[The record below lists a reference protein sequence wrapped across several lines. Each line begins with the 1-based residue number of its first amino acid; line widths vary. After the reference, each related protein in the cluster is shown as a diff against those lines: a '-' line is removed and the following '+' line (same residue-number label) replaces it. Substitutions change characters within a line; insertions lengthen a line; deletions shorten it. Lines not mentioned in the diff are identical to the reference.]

1 MTSTTTLSK
10 KATRKAKVSSTAK
23 RAAEVT
29 SASGDAIVVQ
39 AKSKK
44 TPRPTEDD
52 DNDVY
57 TTESTD
63 VSDVEVKEKEP
74 KKSKTNSI
82 ETKTID
88 ALKNAATSVIF
99 MNLFTIHCSQNGV
112 DPTLK
117 TIMDNGAAS
126 NELLQLLQPTHNESV
141 KNNDKIEG
149 ETLKKLIH
157 RNFRSKTLVP
167 IKTDYE
173 AANIKVVDAISNRNC
188 YSAQDVIKNIEAIM
202 SYNNVI
208 NPVYL
213 IHGTHEVQ
221 LEYLRSILDSN
232 ILALLKMVVPDWLQ
246 TDVAIKLNTQTD
258 ITECREAITEL
269 VLNNADKFSRRRPSN
284 SSSNAGEKSP
294 MKKDH
299 AVPNH
304 NSHNRNHHDAQAE
317 KIRAETL
324 PKLGNG
330 SKVDLKKVRSSF
342 IVYRESKGY
351 CLNCG
356 KSNHKVA
363 TCGVGPVDSRVY
375 PDYDFPVN
383 KDSLYTL
390 NSFYNQNIVSQ
401 LYQQSQQHDV
411 HKNINKLKEYVKDS
425 YGIKLVPD
433 TTVPIPKA
441 VESVMKY
448 KPHKIELN
456 NLTEL
461 TNVDDKNYTVN
472 IFNNPKRLNSKE
484 LINDEEDELLYTIK
498 FDKET
503 NKPIISLLHSTG
515 TSDTSL
521 IPTLKCLIVPNKE
534 NMDKPKI
541 IINSH
546 SKEEQFKLILDTGSN
561 VSLINKRLIS
571 KEMRNHVHKTKAKIN
586 FPLLDVKEEFVE
598 QINIQVNNEI
608 HTFFIIELDIID
620 VLFGN
625 DILKDSIINQKDKI
639 IKLNNST
646 YKINYQQSNQ
656 LHCNIKAPRKH
667 VTVSN
672 DNKSESHNLLEDDED
687 IKEQVT
693 KFVESIPS
701 QICDILAKTNPEEEE
716 IQAVR
721 DFINDSFEDVI
732 VDKLP
737 DIPDQINNSRRG
749 NIIHNIIIKKDQ
761 DVEPTKKQIYYSTD
775 DHKRHVE
782 EMVLKFID
790 LGIIKRSES
799 NYSSPIMLL
808 KKRDSWRVVH
818 DYRQLNK
825 VTVRDDHPFTPV
837 DSLLNQCKDSKLF
850 SKFDMIM
857 GYFQVL
863 INPEHAK
870 YTAFITHIGK
880 FEYTRMPQGLVNSP
894 STFARLM
901 VEIFGKIK
909 SLLQYFDDLLVHSKL
924 DYMVHFIEII
934 RMLLYCRKYLLFIS
948 KEKSEML
955 KTEVDFLGFHIHKD
969 GISPR
974 SAKVRA
980 ISELPEPRNAKE
992 AEAALGLF
1000 GFFRR
1005 HIENYA
1011 EKTYHLSKESKGKNK
1026 KTLSDESLK
1035 EFNNLK
1041 KEFEGENIVA
1051 IPIEQ
1056 DNTIPI
1062 DIEKVKAS
1070 TDMPIH
1076 SDNNNLNNGS
1086 FHLYCDVSDKALS
1099 GVLYQI
1105 QGDKFKVIWF
1115 HSRKLTDTQKRY
1127 SIGDREFL
1135 SIIDSLKKFQHLLIG
1150 KKVSIYTDHQN
1161 LTYIINKSNDK
1172 PFTKRQDNYMKY
1184 IKEFDY
1190 ELRHISGK
1198 KNGIA
1203 DFLSRKYDNFQ
1214 WDESFLNKIKE
1225 EQINSEWLLE
1235 MKKNPNLCIEEIND
1249 ICYLSEDG
1257 FKKLIIVDK
1266 ETIHIVIREYHDTK
1280 YSGHHAL
1287 DITYNNIRQD
1297 YYFKEMFSIIKRNS
1311 FEVWRDISIDFLS
1324 LPKTTYALNGF
1335 TVEVDQVCVIV
1346 CRLSKMV
1353 HIVPCHKTIDA
1364 QHTAQLLLNHVFRLH
1379 GYPRTIVSDRD
1390 PRFLSDIWGRWAK
1403 TMDSKLKMTV
1413 AHRAQA
1419 DGQTE
1424 RMNREIKR
1432 ILTKASTEY
1441 GENWS
1446 DIIPLIEFAMN
1457 SSMKQV
1463 YKDVTIPNLNHFNSL
1478 TKTRIPMSN
1487 IKKIVRDNILDA
1499 QINAQKYYNRGRGD
1513 VIFVVGEKVMVKRKF
1528 FQTNLSKDLISH
1540 KLESK
1545 NCGPFM
1551 ITAIHGNNVTL
1562 DLVGYPKKHN
1572 VFNKDQIVKLYE
1584 DSEWLREEISMPE
1597 PEVMDEASYEVES
1610 ILNHDKVKKMY
1621 LVKFKGYPEPEWIKE
1636 VDTDCEELVEKQLN
1650 SRRERENATTEA
1662 VEANCIISTLSRSS
1676 KLTTIA
1682 TNYSKTTKL
1691 QLKSKKP
1698 IKEKKIKK
1706 PKYSSDDDDDD
1717 ELDLSLQIKTTRSGR
1732 KVTPKRL

>member
-1 MTSTTTLSK
+1 
-10 KATRKAKVSSTAK
+10 
-23 RAAEVT
+23 
-29 SASGDAIVVQ
+29 
-39 AKSKK
+39 
-44 TPRPTEDD
+44 
-52 DNDVY
+52 
-57 TTESTD
+57 
-63 VSDVEVKEKEP
+63 
-74 KKSKTNSI
+74 
-82 ETKTID
+82 
-88 ALKNAATSVIF
+88 
-99 MNLFTIHCSQNGV
+99 MNQSQI
-112 DPTLK
+112 T
-117 TIMDNGAAS
+117 
-126 NELLQLLQPTHNESV
+126 QLHQ
-141 KNNDKIEG
+141 
-149 ETLKKLIH
+149 
-157 RNFRSKTLVP
+157 
-167 IKTDYE
+167 
-173 AANIKVVDAISNRNC
+173 
-188 YSAQDVIKNIEAIM
+188 
-202 SYNNVI
+202 
-208 NPVYL
+208 
-213 IHGTHEVQ
+213 
-221 LEYLRSILDSN
+221 
-232 ILALLKMVVPDWLQ
+232 
-246 TDVAIKLNTQTD
+246 
-258 ITECREAITEL
+258 
-269 VLNNADKFSRRRPSN
+269 
-284 SSSNAGEKSP
+284 
-294 MKKDH
+294 
-299 AVPNH
+299 
-304 NSHNRNHHDAQAE
+304 
-317 KIRAETL
+317 
-324 PKLGNG
+324 
-330 SKVDLKKVRSSF
+330 
-342 IVYRESKGY
+342 
-351 CLNCG
+351 
-356 KSNHKVA
+356 
-363 TCGVGPVDSRVY
+363 
-375 PDYDFPVN
+375 
-383 KDSLYTL
+383 
-390 NSFYNQNIVSQ
+390 QN
-401 LYQQSQQHDV
+401 QQHDF

-425 YGIKLVPD
+425 YGIKLIPD

-441 VESVMKY
+441 VESKMND
-448 KPHKIELN
+448 KPQKIELN

-461 TNVDDKNYTVN
+461 SKVKESNYIVN
-472 IFNNPKRLNSKE
+472 IFNHPKRSNSSKD

-503 NKPIISLLHSTG
+503 NKPIVSLIHSTG
-515 TSDTSL
+515 KSDTAL
-521 IPTLKCLIVPNKE
+521 IPTLKCLIVPNRD

-571 KEMRNHVHKTKAKIN
+571 KEMENHVHKTKAKIN
-586 FPLLDVKEEFVE
+586 FPLLDVKEVFVE

-608 HTFFIIELDIID
+608 HTFFIIDLDIID

-625 DILKDSIINQKDKI
+625 DILKDSIINQKNKL

-656 LHCNIKAPRKH
+656 LHCNVKAPRKH
-667 VTVSN
+667 VTLSN
-672 DNKSESHNLLEDDED
+672 DNQSDPHSILDDDED
-687 IKEQVT
+687 IKEQVA

-701 QICDILAKTNPEEEE
+701 QLCDILAKTNPEEEE
-716 IQAVR
+716 IQVLR
-721 DFINDSFEDVI
+721 DFINDSFEDII

-775 DHKRHVE
+775 EHKRHVE

-808 KKRDSWRVVH
+808 KKRDSFRVVH

-850 SKFDMIM
+850 SKFDMTM

-909 SLLQYFDDLLVHSKL
+909 SLLQYFDNLLVHSKL
-924 DYMVHFIEII
+924 NYMVHFIEII
-934 RMLLYCRKYLLFIS
+934 RMLIYCRKYLLFIS
-948 KEKSEML
+948 REKSEML

-974 SAKVRA
+974 AAKVRA

-1056 DNTIPI
+1056 DNNTPI

-1150 KKVSIYTDHQN
+1150 KK
-1161 LTYIINKSNDK
+1161 
-1172 PFTKRQDNYMKY
+1172 RQDNYMKY

-1214 WDESFLNKIKE
+1214 WDESFLNKI
-1225 EQINSEWLLE
+1225 
-1235 MKKNPNLCIEEIND
+1235 
-1249 ICYLSEDG
+1249 
-1257 FKKLIIVDK
+1257 
-1266 ETIHIVIREYHDTK
+1266 
-1280 YSGHHAL
+1280 
-1287 DITYNNIRQD
+1287 
-1297 YYFKEMFSIIKRNS
+1297 
-1311 FEVWRDISIDFLS
+1311 
-1324 LPKTTYALNGF
+1324 
-1335 TVEVDQVCVIV
+1335 
-1346 CRLSKMV
+1346 
-1353 HIVPCHKTIDA
+1353 
-1364 QHTAQLLLNHVFRLH
+1364 
-1379 GYPRTIVSDRD
+1379 
-1390 PRFLSDIWGRWAK
+1390 
-1403 TMDSKLKMTV
+1403 
-1413 AHRAQA
+1413 
-1419 DGQTE
+1419 
-1424 RMNREIKR
+1424 
-1432 ILTKASTEY
+1432 
-1441 GENWS
+1441 
-1446 DIIPLIEFAMN
+1446 
-1457 SSMKQV
+1457 
-1463 YKDVTIPNLNHFNSL
+1463 
-1478 TKTRIPMSN
+1478 KTRIPMSN

-1545 NCGPFM
+1545 NCGPFI

-1584 DSEWLREEISMPE
+1584 DTEWLREEISMPE
-1597 PEVMDEASYEVES
+1597 PEEMDEASFEVES

-1636 VDTDCEELVEKQLN
+1636 VDTDCEELVREYWNNVQKKQLN
-1650 SRRERENATTEA
+1650 SRRERETATIEA
-1662 VEANCIISTLSRSS
+1662 VEPIVSSPLSQEVQSS
-1676 KLTTIA
+1676 QQSQPITPRHQNLTN
-1682 TNYSKTTKL
+1682 TNRNNQSNKR
-1691 QLKSKKP
+1691 KSRNQNT
-1698 IKEKKIKK
+1698 
-1706 PKYSSDDDDDD
+1706 SSDD
-1717 ELDLSLQIKTTRSGR
+1717 ELDLSLQITTTRSGR

>member
-1 MTSTTTLSK
+1 MGVKGRYICDNGKIKEIILDIKEFPESHSSENIATL
-10 KATRKAKVSSTAK
+10 
-23 RAAEVT
+23 
-29 SASGDAIVVQ
+29 
-39 AKSKK
+39 
-44 TPRPTEDD
+44 
-52 DNDVY
+52 
-57 TTESTD
+57 
-63 VSDVEVKEKEP
+63 VKELVEYYGIVGNISP
-74 KKSKTNSI
+74 ISL
-82 ETKTID
+82 D
-88 ALKNAATSVIF
+88 NAANGISAVSN
-99 MNLFTIHCSQNGV
+99 NL
-112 DPTLK
+112 
-117 TIMDNGAAS
+117 
-126 NELLQLLQPTHNESV
+126 
-141 KNNDKIEG
+141 
-149 ETLKKLIH
+149 
-157 RNFRSKTLVP
+157 
-167 IKTDYE
+167 
-173 AANIKVVDAISNRNC
+173 
-188 YSAQDVIKNIEAIM
+188 YSI
-202 SYNNVI
+202 
-208 NPVYL
+208 
-213 IHGTHEVQ
+213 G
-221 LEYLRSILDSN
+221 LDSN
-232 ILALLKMVVPDWLQ
+232 RISRCLPHIMNRVFSSFIETPKKKFTIPTLQNSLALKIEESIKYYRMGKIKGFKDREEANYEIRNLIDFSKKLHKFSVKWNKSKVQETIKTTTSKTKIRVDVKTRWNSTYLMVQDIISLRELIREKIDHIQYKNLIKKEYIIVDEDWDNMLKS
-246 TDVAIKLNTQTD
+246 QTD
-258 ITECREAITEL
+258 ITECREAIAEL
-269 VLNNADKFSRRRPSN
+269 VNNNADKFSKRKSLEPAF
-284 SSSNAGEKSP
+284 NAGDKFSIG
-294 MKKDH
+294 KKQS
-299 AVPNH
+299 N
-304 NSHNRNHHDAQAE
+304 QAAPTQSSQSRPATYE
-317 KIRAETL
+317 AAAAKIKAEMFPIL
-324 PKLGNG
+324 KNANNN
-330 SKVDLKKVRSSF
+330 KVDLNKINNGY
-342 IVYRESKGY
+342 IVFRKNKNL

-356 KSNHKVA
+356 YSNHQTEKCRVD
-363 TCGVGPVDSRVY
+363 PVNSKISQY
-375 PDYDFPVN
+375 HHLEDYDFSIN
-383 KDSLYTL
+383 KDSLYSL
-390 NSFYNQNIVSQ
+390 NSFYNQNISNELIKQ
-401 LYQQSQQHDV
+401 TQQQDV
-411 HKNINKLKEYVKDS
+411 HKNINKLKEYIKES
-425 YGIKLVPD
+425 YGIKLIPD
-433 TTVPIPKA
+433 TTVPIP
-441 VESVMKY
+441 ESVKSEMKY
-448 KPHKIELN
+448 KPKKIEFN
-456 NLTEL
+456 TSTEL
-461 TNVDDKNYTVN
+461 PNVDDSNYIVN
-472 IFNNPKRLNSKE
+472 IFNPKINNSDKKV
-484 LINDEEDELLYTIK
+484 INDDKDELLYTFK

-503 NKPIISLLHSTG
+503 DKPIISLLHSTSS
-515 TSDTSL
+515 SDPIL

-534 NMDKPKI
+534 NMNKPRI

-546 SKEEQFKLILDTGSN
+546 TKEQPFKLILDTGSN
-561 VSLINKRLIS
+561 VSLINKRLITN
-571 KEMRNHVHKTKAKIN
+571 EMRDHVHKTKAKIN

-598 QINIQVNNEI
+598 QINIQINNDI

-625 DILKDSIINQKDKI
+625 DILKDSIINQKDKL

-646 YKINYQQSNQ
+646 YKITYQQSDQ
-656 LHCNIKAPRKH
+656 LECNVKAPRKH
-667 VTVSN
+667 IPVSN
-672 DNKSESHNLLEDDED
+672 DHQQSQSNNLLDDDDE
-687 IKEQVT
+687 IKEQVA
-693 KFVESIPS
+693 KFVEDIPS
-701 QICDILAKTNPEEEE
+701 QICDILVKSNPVEEE
-716 IQAVR
+716 IQLLR

-737 DIPDQINNSRRG
+737 DIADQINNSKRG
-749 NIIHNIIIKKDQ
+749 NIIHNIIIKKDH
-761 DVEPTKKQIYYSTD
+761 DVKPTKKQIYYSTD
-775 DHKRHVE
+775 EHKRHVE

-924 DYMVHFIEII
+924 DYKVHFIEII

-974 SAKVRA
+974 AAKVRA

-1011 EKTYHLSKESKGKNK
+1011 EKTFHLSKESKGKNK
-1026 KTLSDESLK
+1026 KKLSDESIK

-1056 DNTIPI
+1056 DNNTPI
-1062 DIEKVKAS
+1062 DIEKVRAS
-1070 TDMPIH
+1070 TDMLIQ

-1086 FHLYCDVSDKALS
+1086 FHLYCDFSDKALS

-1115 HSRKLTDTQKRY
+1115 HSRKLSDTQKRY

-1135 SIIDSLKKFQHLLIG
+1135 SIIDSLKKFQHLLI
-1150 KKVSIYTDHQN
+1150 
-1161 LTYIINKSNDK
+1161 
-1172 PFTKRQDNYMKY
+1172 DNYMKY

-1225 EQINSEWLLE
+1225 EQINSQWLLE

-1257 FKKLIIVDK
+1257 FKKLIIIDK
-1266 ETIHIVIREYHDTK
+1266 ETIHTIIREYHDTK

-1297 YYFKEMFSIIKRNS
+1297 YYFKEMFSIIKRYIKSCTICQLNINRKDNGILQS
-1311 FEVWRDISIDFLS
+1311 LEIPFEVWRDISIDFLS
-1324 LPKTTYALNGF
+1324 LPKTSYALNGF

-1353 HIVPCHKTIDA
+1353 HIVQCHKTIDA
-1364 QHTAQLLLNHVFRLH
+1364 EHTAQLLLNHVFRLH

-1424 RMNREIKR
+1424 RMNREIIR

-1457 SSMKQV
+1457 SSMSKSTKMSPFQIV
-1463 YKDVTIPNLNHFNSL
+1463 YGFNPPTPVNHFKSL

-1487 IKKIVRDNILDA
+1487 IKKIVRDNI
-1499 QINAQKYYNRGRGD
+1499 
-1513 VIFVVGEKVMVKRKF
+1513 
-1528 FQTNLSKDLISH
+1528 
-1540 KLESK
+1540 
-1545 NCGPFM
+1545 
-1551 ITAIHGNNVTL
+1551 
-1562 DLVGYPKKHN
+1562 
-1572 VFNKDQIVKLYE
+1572 
-1584 DSEWLREEISMPE
+1584 SMP
-1597 PEVMDEASYEVES
+1597 
-1610 ILNHDKVKKMY
+1610 
-1621 LVKFKGYPEPEWIKE
+1621 
-1636 VDTDCEELVEKQLN
+1636 
-1650 SRRERENATTEA
+1650 
-1662 VEANCIISTLSRSS
+1662 
-1676 KLTTIA
+1676 
-1682 TNYSKTTKL
+1682 
-1691 QLKSKKP
+1691 
-1698 IKEKKIKK
+1698 
-1706 PKYSSDDDDDD
+1706 
-1717 ELDLSLQIKTTRSGR
+1717 
-1732 KVTPKRL
+1732 

>member
-1 MTSTTTLSK
+1 MMK
-10 KATRKAKVSSTAK
+10 Y
-23 RAAEVT
+23 
-29 SASGDAIVVQ
+29 
-39 AKSKK
+39 
-44 TPRPTEDD
+44 TP
-52 DNDVY
+52 
-57 TTESTD
+57 
-63 VSDVEVKEKEP
+63 
-74 KKSKTNSI
+74 
-82 ETKTID
+82 
-88 ALKNAATSVIF
+88 
-99 MNLFTIHCSQNGV
+99 Q
-112 DPTLK
+112 
-117 TIMDNGAAS
+117 
-126 NELLQLLQPTHNESV
+126 
-141 KNNDKIEG
+141 KIE
-149 ETLKKLIH
+149 
-157 RNFRSKTLVP
+157 F
-167 IKTDYE
+167 
-173 AANIKVVDAISNRNC
+173 
-188 YSAQDVIKNIEAIM
+188 
-202 SYNNVI
+202 
-208 NPVYL
+208 
-213 IHGTHEVQ
+213 
-221 LEYLRSILDSN
+221 
-232 ILALLKMVVPDWLQ
+232 
-246 TDVAIKLNTQTD
+246 NT
-258 ITECREAITEL
+258 
-269 VLNNADKFSRRRPSN
+269 P
-284 SSSNAGEKSP
+284 
-294 MKKDH
+294 
-299 AVPNH
+299 
-304 NSHNRNHHDAQAE
+304 
-317 KIRAETL
+317 
-324 PKLGNG
+324 
-330 SKVDLKKVRSSF
+330 
-342 IVYRESKGY
+342 
-351 CLNCG
+351 
-356 KSNHKVA
+356 
-363 TCGVGPVDSRVY
+363 
-375 PDYDFPVN
+375 
-383 KDSLYTL
+383 
-390 NSFYNQNIVSQ
+390 
-401 LYQQSQQHDV
+401 
-411 HKNINKLKEYVKDS
+411 
-425 YGIKLVPD
+425 
-433 TTVPIPKA
+433 
-441 VESVMKY
+441 
-448 KPHKIELN
+448 
-456 NLTEL
+456 TEL
-461 TNVDDKNYTVN
+461 TNVQDKNYTVN
-472 IFNNPKRLNSKE
+472 IFNRPKILNSGKE

-515 TSDTSL
+515 TSDTAL
-521 IPTLKCLIVPNKE
+521 IPTLKCLIVPNRE

-546 SKEEQFKLILDTGSN
+546 SKKKQFKLILDTGSN

-571 KEMRNHVHKTKAKIN
+571 KDMKNHVHKTKAKIN
-586 FPLLDVKEEFVE
+586 LPLLDVKE
-598 QINIQVNNEI
+598 
-608 HTFFIIELDIID
+608 D
-620 VLFGN
+620 
-625 DILKDSIINQKDKI
+625 
-639 IKLNNST
+639 T

-656 LHCNIKAPRKH
+656 LHCNVKAPRKH

-672 DNKSESHNLLEDDED
+672 DNQSQSHNLLDDDED

-693 KFVESIPS
+693 KFIESIPS
-701 QICDILAKTNPEEEE
+701 QLCDILVKNNPEEEE

-721 DFINDSFEDVI
+721 DFINNSFEDVI

-737 DIPDQINNSRRG
+737 DVPDQINNSRRG

-818 DYRQLNK
+818 DYRQINK

-837 DSLLNQCKDSKLF
+837 DSLLNQCKYSKLF

-857 GYFQVL
+857 GYLQVL

-870 YTAFITHIGK
+870 YTIFITHIGK

-924 DYMVHFIEII
+924 DYM
-934 RMLLYCRKYLLFIS
+934 
-948 KEKSEML
+948 
-955 KTEVDFLGFHIHKD
+955 TEVDFLGFHIHKD

-974 SAKVRA
+974 AAKVRA

-1011 EKTYHLSKESKGKNK
+1011 EKTYHLSKESIGKNK

-1041 KEFEGENIVA
+1041 KEFEGENIVD

-1056 DNTIPI
+1056 DNCIPI

-1086 FHLYCDVSDKALS
+1086 FHLYCDVNDKALS

-1161 LTYIINKSNDK
+1161 LKYIINKSNDK

-1198 KNGIA
+1198 KNCIA

-1225 EQINSEWLLE
+1225 EQINSQWLLE

-1249 ICYLSEDG
+1249 LCYLSEDG
-1257 FKKLIIVDK
+1257 FKKLIIIDK
-1266 ETIHIVIREYHDTK
+1266 ETIHTVIREYHDTK
-1280 YSGHHAL
+1280 YSGHYAL

-1297 YYFKEMFSIIKRNS
+1297 YYFKEMFSIIKRYIKSCATCQLKINRKDNGILQS
-1311 FEVWRDISIDFLS
+1311 LEIPFEVWRDISIDFLS
-1324 LPKTTYALNGF
+1324 LPKTMYALNGF

-1353 HIVPCHKTIDA
+1353 NIVPCHKTIDA

-1390 PRFLSDIWGRWAK
+1390 PRFLSEICERWAK

-1424 RMNREIKR
+1424 RMNREIIR

-1441 GENWS
+1441 VENCS

-1457 SSMKQV
+1457 SSMSKSTKMSPFQIV
-1463 YKDVTIPNLNHFNSL
+1463 YGFNPPTPVNHFNSL

-1545 NCGPFM
+1545 NCGPFI
-1551 ITAIHGNNVTL
+1551 ITAVHGNNVTL
-1562 DLVGYPKKHN
+1562 DLLVREYWNN
-1572 VFNKDQIVKLYE
+1572 VQK
-1584 DSEWLREEISMPE
+1584 
-1597 PEVMDEASYEVES
+1597 
-1610 ILNHDKVKKMY
+1610 
-1621 LVKFKGYPEPEWIKE
+1621 
-1636 VDTDCEELVEKQLN
+1636 KQLN
-1650 SRRERENATTEA
+1650 SRRERENVTTEA
-1662 VEANCIISTLSRSS
+1662 VEPIVSPPLSQEVQRSQTLQPTPPRQQNSNS
-1676 KLTTIA
+1676 
-1682 TNYSKTTKL
+1682 N
-1691 QLKSKKP
+1691 QMNQSKKRKSRNQNTS
-1698 IKEKKIKK
+1698 IEK
-1706 PKYSSDDDDDD
+1706 
-1717 ELDLSLQIKTTRSGR
+1717 
-1732 KVTPKRL
+1732 

>member
-1 MTSTTTLSK
+1 MQYNGPSVCK
-10 KATRKAKVSSTAK
+10 INAKAIRRAKESSTAK
-23 RAAEVT
+23 RAADVP
-29 SASGDAIVVQ
+29 SASDDANTVPKDAEASK

-44 TPRPTEDD
+44 TIRPIEVDD
-52 DNDVY
+52 DMY

-63 VSDVEVKEKEP
+63 ESEVEVREKEP

-88 ALKNAATSVIF
+88 ALKNAATAVIF
-99 MNLFTIHCSQNGV
+99 MNLFTVHCSQNGV

-117 TIMDNGAAS
+117 TLMDNGAAS
-126 NELLQLLQPTHNESV
+126 NELLQSLQPTHNESV
-141 KNNDKIEG
+141 KNNDRIEG
-149 ETLKKLIH
+149 ETLKKLIN
-157 RNFRSKTLVP
+157 RNFRSKTLVS

-173 AANIKVVDAISNRNC
+173 AANIKVVDAITNRNC
-188 YSAQDVIKNIEAIM
+188 QSAQDVIKNIEAIM

-213 IHGTHEVQ
+213 IHGTAEVQ

-269 VLNNADKFSRRRPSN
+269 VLNNADKFSRKRSSDSLSN
-284 SSSNAGEKSP
+284 NGEKFP
-294 MKKDH
+294 MKKNH

-304 NSHNRNHHDAQAE
+304 NSHNRVSNDAQAD
-317 KIRAETL
+317 KIRATIL
-324 PKLGNG
+324 PESKGD
-330 SKVDLKKVRSSF
+330 SKVNLTKIRNSF
-342 IVYRESKGY
+342 LVYRFTKGY

-356 KSNHKVA
+356 RSNHK
-363 TCGVGPVDSRVY
+363 TSNCRLDPVDSKVDLSVSQY
-375 PDYDFPVN
+375 HHLEDYDFPVN

-390 NSFYNQNIVSQ
+390 NSFYNQNIVTQ
-401 LYQQSQQHDV
+401 LHQQNQQHDV

-425 YGIKLVPD
+425 YGILV
-433 TTVPIPKA
+433 
-441 VESVMKY
+441 
-448 KPHKIELN
+448 
-456 NLTEL
+456 
-461 TNVDDKNYTVN
+461 
-472 IFNNPKRLNSKE
+472 
-484 LINDEEDELLYTIK
+484 
-498 FDKET
+498 
-503 NKPIISLLHSTG
+503 
-515 TSDTSL
+515 
-521 IPTLKCLIVPNKE
+521 
-534 NMDKPKI
+534 
-541 IINSH
+541 
-546 SKEEQFKLILDTGSN
+546 
-561 VSLINKRLIS
+561 
-571 KEMRNHVHKTKAKIN
+571 IN

-608 HTFFIIELDIID
+608 DTFFIIELDIID
-620 VLFGN
+620 
-625 DILKDSIINQKDKI
+625 
-639 IKLNNST
+639 
-646 YKINYQQSNQ
+646 SNQ
-656 LHCNIKAPRKH
+656 LHCNVKAPRKH
-667 VTVSN
+667 VTVTN
-672 DNKSESHNLLEDDED
+672 DNQSDPNSILDDDDD
-687 IKEQVT
+687 IKEQVA

-701 QICDILAKTNPEEEE
+701 QLCDILAKTNPEEEE
-716 IQAVR
+716 IQVLR

-761 DVEPTKKQIYYSTD
+761 DVEPTKKQIYFSTD
-775 DHKRHVE
+775 EHKRHVE

-808 KKRDSWRVVH
+808 KKRYSFRVVH

-880 FEYTRMPQGLVNSP
+880 FEYTRMPQVYYNTLMIYWFTQNSITWFI
-894 STFARLM
+894 SL
-901 VEIFGKIK
+901 K
-909 SLLQYFDDLLVHSKL
+909 SLECFYIVGST
-924 DYMVHFIEII
+924 Y
-934 RMLLYCRKYLLFIS
+934 YLFQE
-948 KEKSEML
+948 KKSEIL

-974 SAKVRA
+974 AAKVRA

-992 AEAALGLF
+992 AEAAL
-1000 GFFRR
+1000 
-1005 HIENYA
+1005 
-1011 EKTYHLSKESKGKNK
+1011 ESKGKNK

-1056 DNTIPI
+1056 DNNTPI

-1150 KKVSIYTDHQN
+1150 KKVTIYTDHQN

-1198 KNGIA
+1198 KKGIA

-1225 EQINSEWLLE
+1225 EQINSQWLLE

-1257 FKKLIIVDK
+1257 FKKLIIIDK
-1266 ETIHIVIREYHDTK
+1266 ETIHTIIREYHDTK

-1287 DITYNNIRQD
+1287 DITYNNIRQV
-1297 YYFKEMFSIIKRNS
+1297 YYFKEMFSIIKRYIKSCAICQLNINRKDNGILQS
-1311 FEVWRDISIDFLS
+1311 LEIPFEVWRDISIDFLS

-1364 QHTAQLLLNHVFRLH
+1364 EHTAQLLLNHVFRLH
-1379 GYPRTIVSDRD
+1379 GYPRTIVSDRN
-1390 PRFLSDIWGRWAK
+1390 PRFLSDIWSRWAK
-1403 TMDSKLKMTV
+1403 TMNSKLKMTV

-1424 RMNREIKR
+1424 RMNREIIR

-1457 SSMKQV
+1457 SSMSKSTKMSPFQIV
-1463 YKDVTIPNLNHFNSL
+1463 YGFNPPTPVNHFNSL

-1499 QINAQKYYNRGRGD
+1499 QINA
-1513 VIFVVGEKVMVKRKF
+1513 
-1528 FQTNLSKDLISH
+1528 
-1540 KLESK
+1540 
-1545 NCGPFM
+1545 
-1551 ITAIHGNNVTL
+1551 
-1562 DLVGYPKKHN
+1562 
-1572 VFNKDQIVKLYE
+1572 
-1584 DSEWLREEISMPE
+1584 
-1597 PEVMDEASYEVES
+1597 
-1610 ILNHDKVKKMY
+1610 
-1621 LVKFKGYPEPEWIKE
+1621 
-1636 VDTDCEELVEKQLN
+1636 
-1650 SRRERENATTEA
+1650 
-1662 VEANCIISTLSRSS
+1662 
-1676 KLTTIA
+1676 
-1682 TNYSKTTKL
+1682 
-1691 QLKSKKP
+1691 
-1698 IKEKKIKK
+1698 
-1706 PKYSSDDDDDD
+1706 
-1717 ELDLSLQIKTTRSGR
+1717 
-1732 KVTPKRL
+1732 

>member
-1 MTSTTTLSK
+1 M
-10 KATRKAKVSSTAK
+10 
-23 RAAEVT
+23 
-29 SASGDAIVVQ
+29 
-39 AKSKK
+39 
-44 TPRPTEDD
+44 
-52 DNDVY
+52 
-57 TTESTD
+57 
-63 VSDVEVKEKEP
+63 
-74 KKSKTNSI
+74 
-82 ETKTID
+82 
-88 ALKNAATSVIF
+88 
-99 MNLFTIHCSQNGV
+99 
-112 DPTLK
+112 
-117 TIMDNGAAS
+117 
-126 NELLQLLQPTHNESV
+126 
-141 KNNDKIEG
+141 NDK
-149 ETLKKLIH
+149 
-157 RNFRSKTLVP
+157 P
-167 IKTDYE
+167 
-173 AANIKVVDAISNRNC
+173 
-188 YSAQDVIKNIEAIM
+188 Q
-202 SYNNVI
+202 
-208 NPVYL
+208 
-213 IHGTHEVQ
+213 
-221 LEYLRSILDSN
+221 
-232 ILALLKMVVPDWLQ
+232 
-246 TDVAIKLNTQTD
+246 
-258 ITECREAITEL
+258 
-269 VLNNADKFSRRRPSN
+269 
-284 SSSNAGEKSP
+284 
-294 MKKDH
+294 
-299 AVPNH
+299 
-304 NSHNRNHHDAQAE
+304 
-317 KIRAETL
+317 
-324 PKLGNG
+324 
-330 SKVDLKKVRSSF
+330 
-342 IVYRESKGY
+342 
-351 CLNCG
+351 
-356 KSNHKVA
+356 
-363 TCGVGPVDSRVY
+363 
-375 PDYDFPVN
+375 
-383 KDSLYTL
+383 
-390 NSFYNQNIVSQ
+390 
-401 LYQQSQQHDV
+401 
-411 HKNINKLKEYVKDS
+411 
-425 YGIKLVPD
+425 
-433 TTVPIPKA
+433 
-441 VESVMKY
+441 
-448 KPHKIELN
+448 KIELD

-461 TNVDDKNYTVN
+461 SKVKESNYIVN
-472 IFNNPKRLNSKE
+472 IFNHPKRSNSSKN
-484 LINDEEDELLYTIK
+484 LINNEEDELLYTIK

-503 NKPIISLLHSTG
+503 NKPIVSLIHSTG
-515 TSDTSL
+515 KSNTAL
-521 IPTLKCLIVPNKE
+521 IPTLKCLIVPNRD

-546 SKEEQFKLILDTGSN
+546 TKEELFKLILDTGSN

-571 KEMRNHVHKTKAKIN
+571 KEMENHVHKTKAKIN

-620 VLFGN
+620 
-625 DILKDSIINQKDKI
+625 
-639 IKLNNST
+639 
-646 YKINYQQSNQ
+646 SNQ
-656 LHCNIKAPRKH
+656 LHCNVKAPRKH
-667 VTVSN
+667 VTLSN
-672 DNKSESHNLLEDDED
+672 DNQSDPNSILDDDDD
-687 IKEQVT
+687 IKEQVA

-701 QICDILAKTNPEEEE
+701 QLCYILAKTNPEEEE
-716 IQAVR
+716 IRVLR
-721 DFINDSFEDVI
+721 DFIIDSFEDII

-761 DVEPTKKQIYYSTD
+761 DVGPTKKQIYYSTD
-775 DHKRHVE
+775 EHKRHVE

-808 KKRDSWRVVH
+808 KKRDSFRVVH

-880 FEYTRMPQGLVNSP
+880 FEYTRMPQGLIDGGN
-894 STFARLM
+894 
-901 VEIFGKIK
+901 IWKNK

-924 DYMVHFIEII
+924 NYMVHFIEII

-948 KEKSEML
+948 REKSEML

-974 SAKVRA
+974 AAKVRA

-1041 KEFEGENIVA
+1041 KEFESENIVA

-1056 DNTIPI
+1056 DNTPI

-1115 HSRKLTDTQKRY
+1115 HSIKLTDTQKRYSRKLTDTQKRY

-1150 KKVSIYTDHQN
+1150 KKVTIYTDHQN

-1203 DFLSRKYDNFQ
+1203 YFLSRKYDNFQ

-1225 EQINSEWLLE
+1225 EQINSQWLLE

-1257 FKKLIIVDK
+1257 FKKLIIIDK
-1266 ETIHIVIREYHDTK
+1266 ETIHTIIREYHDTK

-1297 YYFKEMFSIIKRNS
+1297 YYFKEMFSIIKRYIKSCAICQLNINRKDNGILQS
-1311 FEVWRDISIDFLS
+1311 LEIPFEVWRDISIDFLS

-1364 QHTAQLLLNHVFRLH
+1364 EHTAQLLLNHVLRLH

-1390 PRFLSDIWGRWAK
+1390 PRFLSDIWSRWAK

-1424 RMNREIKR
+1424 RMNREIIR

-1457 SSMKQV
+1457 SSMSKSTNMSPFQIV
-1463 YKDVTIPNLNHFNSL
+1463 YGFNPPTPVNHFNSL

-1487 IKKIVRDNILDA
+1487 IKKIVRDNKLDA

-1545 NCGPFM
+1545 NCGPFI
-1551 ITAIHGNNVTL
+1551 ITAILGNNVTL

-1584 DSEWLREEISMPE
+1584 DTEWLREEISMPE
-1597 PEVMDEASYEVES
+1597 PEEWM
-1610 ILNHDKVKKMY
+1610 KQMY

-1636 VDTDCEELVEKQLN
+1636 VDTDCEELVREYWNNLQKKQLN
-1650 SRRERENATTEA
+1650 SRRERENATIEA
-1662 VEANCIISTLSRSS
+1662 VEPIVSSPLSQEVQSS
-1676 KLTTIA
+1676 QQSQPITPRHQNLTN
-1682 TNYSKTTKL
+1682 TNRNNQSNKR
-1691 QLKSKKP
+1691 KSRNQNT
-1698 IKEKKIKK
+1698 
-1706 PKYSSDDDDDD
+1706 SSDD
-1717 ELDLSLQIKTTRSGR
+1717 ELDLSLQITTTRSGR

>member
-1 MTSTTTLSK
+1 M
-10 KATRKAKVSSTAK
+10 
-23 RAAEVT
+23 
-29 SASGDAIVVQ
+29 
-39 AKSKK
+39 
-44 TPRPTEDD
+44 
-52 DNDVY
+52 
-57 TTESTD
+57 
-63 VSDVEVKEKEP
+63 
-74 KKSKTNSI
+74 
-82 ETKTID
+82 
-88 ALKNAATSVIF
+88 
-99 MNLFTIHCSQNGV
+99 
-112 DPTLK
+112 
-117 TIMDNGAAS
+117 
-126 NELLQLLQPTHNESV
+126 
-141 KNNDKIEG
+141 
-149 ETLKKLIH
+149 
-157 RNFRSKTLVP
+157 
-167 IKTDYE
+167 
-173 AANIKVVDAISNRNC
+173 IS
-188 YSAQDVIKNIEAIM
+188 
-202 SYNNVI
+202 
-208 NPVYL
+208 
-213 IHGTHEVQ
+213 H
-221 LEYLRSILDSN
+221 
-232 ILALLKMVVPDWLQ
+232 
-246 TDVAIKLNTQTD
+246 
-258 ITECREAITEL
+258 
-269 VLNNADKFSRRRPSN
+269 
-284 SSSNAGEKSP
+284 
-294 MKKDH
+294 
-299 AVPNH
+299 
-304 NSHNRNHHDAQAE
+304 
-317 KIRAETL
+317 
-324 PKLGNG
+324 
-330 SKVDLKKVRSSF
+330 
-342 IVYRESKGY
+342 
-351 CLNCG
+351 
-356 KSNHKVA
+356 
-363 TCGVGPVDSRVY
+363 
-375 PDYDFPVN
+375 
-383 KDSLYTL
+383 
-390 NSFYNQNIVSQ
+390 
-401 LYQQSQQHDV
+401 QQHDV

-425 YGIKLVPD
+425 FGIKLVPD

-448 KPHKIELN
+448 KPQKIELN

-515 TSDTSL
+515 TSDTSF

-701 QICDILAKTNPEEEE
+701 QICDILAKTSPEEEE

-924 DYMVHFIEII
+924 DYM
-934 RMLLYCRKYLLFIS
+934 
-948 KEKSEML
+948 
-955 KTEVDFLGFHIHKD
+955 
-969 GISPR
+969 
-974 SAKVRA
+974 
-980 ISELPEPRNAKE
+980 
-992 AEAALGLF
+992 
-1000 GFFRR
+1000 
-1005 HIENYA
+1005 
-1011 EKTYHLSKESKGKNK
+1011 

-1062 DIEKVKAS
+1062 DIEKVKGS

-1266 ETIHIVIREYHDTK
+1266 ETIHTVIREYHDTK

-1297 YYFKEMFSIIKRNS
+1297 YYFKEMFSIIKRYIKSCATCQLNINRKDNGILQS
-1311 FEVWRDISIDFLS
+1311 LEIPFEVWRDISIDFLS

-1390 PRFLSDIWGRWAK
+1390 PRFLSDIWRRWAK

-1446 DIIPLIEFAMN
+1446 DIIPLIEFTMN
-1457 SSMKQV
+1457 SSMSKSTKMSPFQIV
-1463 YKDVTIPNLNHFNSL
+1463 YGFNPPTPVNHFNSL

-1540 KLESK
+1540 DHCHS
-1545 NCGPFM
+1545 C
-1551 ITAIHGNNVTL
+1551 
-1562 DLVGYPKKHN
+1562 
-1572 VFNKDQIVKLYE
+1572 
-1584 DSEWLREEISMPE
+1584 EWLREEISMPE

-1636 VDTDCEELVEKQLN
+1636 VDTDCEELVREYWDNVQKKQLN

-1662 VEANCIISTLSRSS
+1662 VEPIVSSPLSQEVQNSQP
-1676 KLTTIA
+1676 
-1682 TNYSKTTKL
+1682 L
-1691 QLKSKKP
+1691 QPITPRQQNSNSNQRNQSKKRKSRNQNTP
-1698 IKEKKIKK
+1698 
-1706 PKYSSDDDDDD
+1706 SDDDDDD